1 MLLMFK
7 GKKSCGVA
15 KDRLRQLVLTDRM
28 GCSPEILDMMRR
40 DMAASMSRYMDV
52 DKDRIEFSI
61 RRNPG
66 RFEAS
71 VPLSAITGRHTC

>member
-1 MLLMFK
+1 MLFN
-7 GKKSCGVA
+7 GKKSCGIA

-28 GCSPEILDMMRR
+28 GCSPEILDMMQT
-40 DMAASMSRYMDV
+40 DMDTSMSRYMNK
-52 DKDRIEFSI
+52 DKDSIDFSI

-71 VPLSAITGRHTC
+71 VPLSAISGRHTF

>member
-1 MLLMFK
+1 MLFN
-7 GKKSCGVA
+7 GKKSCGIA

-28 GCSPEILDMMRR
+28 GCSPEILDMMKR
-40 DMAASMSRYMDV
+40 DMVISMSRYMNI
-52 DKDRIEFSI
+52 DKDSIEFSI

-71 VPLSAITGRHTC
+71 VPLSAISGRHTF

>member
-1 MLLMFK
+1 MLFN
-7 GKKSCGVA
+7 GKKSCGIA

-28 GCSPEILDMMRR
+28 GCSPEILDMMQR
-40 DMAASMSRYMDV
+40 DMVTSMSRYMTI
-52 DKDRIEFSI
+52 DKDSIEFSI

-71 VPLSAITGRHTC
+71 VPLSAISGRHTF

>member
-1 MLLMFK
+1 MLFN
-7 GKKSCGVA
+7 GKKSCGIA

-28 GCSPEILDMMRR
+28 GCSPEILDMMQR
-40 DMAASMSRYMDV
+40 DMVTSMSRYMNI
-52 DKDRIEFSI
+52 DKDSIKFSI

-71 VPLSAITGRHTC
+71 VPLSAISGRHTF

>member
-1 MLLMFK
+1 MLFN
-7 GKKSCGVA
+7 GKKSCGIA

-28 GCSPEILDMMRR
+28 GCSPEILDMMQR
-40 DMAASMSRYMDV
+40 DMAAALSRYMDI
-52 DKDRIEFSI
+52 DKEKIEFTI

-71 VPLSAITGRHTC
+71 VPLSAVSGRHTL

>member
-1 MLLMFK
+1 MLFN
-7 GKKSCGVA
+7 GKKSCGIA

-28 GCSPEILDMMRR
+28 GCSPEILDMMQR
-40 DMAASMSRYMDV
+40 DMVTSMSRYMNI
-52 DKDRIEFSI
+52 DKDSIEFSI

-71 VPLSAITGRHTC
+71 VPLSAISGHHTF

>member
-1 MLLMFK
+1 MLFN
-7 GKKSCGVA
+7 GKKSCGIA

-28 GCSPEILDMMRR
+28 GCSPEILDMMQR
-40 DMAASMSRYMDV
+40 DMVTSMSRDMNI
-52 DKDRIEFSI
+52 DKDSIEFSI

-71 VPLSAITGRHTC
+71 VPLSAISGRHTF